1 MNFLSNAIQFFEMS
15 FFTVPLNT
23 LQGLQLTF
31 HPPHSLQSSISTKQ
45 CIILRNKNMSSWTV
59 IVNFPWWKNW
69 SFHSFE
75 RLDCGLLG
83 YDTVRIGWLYL
94 HWPNGYS
101 RFFRNVG
108 SLLLEYTVPQRKF
121 AQSVPPL
128 TVILE
133 AAGSNL
139 GRDNDCPDKFLFSWF
154 LT

>member
-15 FFTVPLNT
+15 FFT

-31 HPPHSLQSSISTKQ
+31 HPPHGLRSSICIKQ
-45 CIILRNKNMSSWTV
+45 RIILRNKNMSSWAV

-69 SFHSFE
+69 STHSFE

-83 YDTVRIGWLYL
+83 CDTVRTGWFDL

-101 RFFRNVG
+101 RFLRNVG
-108 SLLLEYTVPQRKF
+108 SLLSEYTDLYRKF
-121 AQSVPPL
+121 AQQVLPF
-128 TVILE
+128 IFIRE

-139 GRDNDCPDKFLFSWF
+139 HPDNDCSYNFLFSWF
-154 LT
+154 LS